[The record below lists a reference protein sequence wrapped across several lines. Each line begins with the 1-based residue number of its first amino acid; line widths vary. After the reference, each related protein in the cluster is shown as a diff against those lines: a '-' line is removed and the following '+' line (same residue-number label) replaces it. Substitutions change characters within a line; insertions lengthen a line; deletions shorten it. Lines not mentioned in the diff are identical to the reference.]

1 MELFNIGFG
10 ELFFIIL
17 IALVVL
23 GPEQMI
29 KIAHGLGKLIRSVVR
44 SPIWT
49 EILSTSR
56 QIREF
61 PEKIMREAD
70 LEESLDEIKH
80 TTDEIQMEIQK
91 VNQESLKVSSEIQ
104 SEIRTID
111 QEGQKIF
118 AELQTEMKV
127 IDLEN
132 QEISNHIQEHEMKEN
147 AGSDISARLP
157 DQQPADSVPDVPPEH
172 LSN

>member
-1 MELFNIGFG
+1 MEIFNIGFG

-44 SPIWT
+44 SPIWA

-61 PEKIMREAD
+61 PEKIMREAELD
-70 LEESLDEIKH
+70 ESLKELKR
-80 TTDEIQMEIQK
+80 TTDDIQTEIRKID
-91 VNQESLKVSSEIQ
+91 QENLKVSSEIQ

-111 QEGQKIF
+111 QEGQKIS

-132 QEISNHIQEHEMKEN
+132 QEISNDIQEHEMKEN
-147 AGSDISARLP
+147 IGSDISARLP
-157 DQQPADSVPDVPPEH
+157 DQLPADSVPDVPPEH
-172 LSN
+172 LRN